1 VGGAQH
7 VAPVRKSLGVRT
19 AFNILGPMLNPAV
32 RAHTLRGFMCRLRQS
47 GSARTA
53 RPLHSLQKAP
63 FALVGV
69 YSADLLTLM
78 AESLQVRART
88 PVCTCPFHTDARTPP
103 PKQQRLG
110 IERALV
116 VNSMGIDELTPCA
129 PADIIEVTQ
138 QSMKRYTLHPSSL
151 GMRTCTLEDLKGGD
165 AAMNAQILRDA
176 FAGKQGPIADALCLN
191 AGVALAAAGI
201 AASPAEGV
209 AMAQE
214 VQRAGKPAAVLDAW
228 VARSQALLAEELRA

>member
-1 VGGAQH
+1 
-7 VAPVRKSLGVRT
+7 
-19 AFNILGPMLNPAV
+19 M
-32 RAHTLRGFMCRLRQS
+32 RQP

-78 AESLQVRART
+78 AESLQARAHAWG
-88 PVCTCPFHTDARTPP
+88 VCAHTRPSHADARTPP